1 MFFLYLKEKQKNIMK
16 RSTVPVTYGIV
27 IAIGLIVYF
36 LMLSLIGVQTN
47 PMFSLGNGVIVAL
60 GVYYALKNYKR
71 EKGDLFEYQKGF
83 MAGLLTGFNATILF
97 TIFFA
102 IYVTHLNTNFLP
114 AMLENWSSHYHVG
127 VGLVVFVAA
136 IMGFATTFVLT
147 LSFMQLF
154 KESWNTTIRSSKKTT
169 VIEA

>member
-1 MFFLYLKEKQKNIMK
+1 MK
-16 RSTVPVTYGIV
+16 RSTIPVSYGTI

-36 LMLSLIGVQTN
+36 LLLSFVGVQTN
-47 PMFSLGNGVIVAL
+47 PVFSLGNGVIVAVGL
-60 GVYYALKNYKR
+60 YYALRNYKR
-71 EKGDLFEYQKGF
+71 EKGNGFEYQKGF

-102 IYVTHLNTNFLP
+102 VYVTHLNTDFLP
-114 AMLENWSSHYHVG
+114 TMLENWSSHYHVG
-127 VGLVVFVAA
+127 VGIVVFVAA

-154 KESWNTTIRSSKKTT
+154 KESWNTKKPKKTT